1 MRLVSATVVR
11 LIALAL
17 MAHIALSWRLWY
29 AGMERTFPLLPLWG
43 EAHLPAELW
52 GSTSVAVQQI
62 SEALLLGVWVLT
74 LVLSLVWPNDRR
86 LLLGS
91 MLALLAF
98 VVQDL
103 NRLQPWTY
111 FYWLAWGI
119 LFFERKN
126 PAATLRLLVAGVYVW
141 GGLHKLTP
149 YFVEDNF
156 PWFCEAFAWTKPL
169 GQYPELGYAV
179 AVGEALLGVGLMWER
194 SRPFI
199 RYLAVGFHAF
209 IVLALSPL
217 GLGWNAV
224 VLPWNVAMAG
234 MVWVLGAPSQ
244 TGRAGIWPGKFGHYE
259 KREKHPTFNVFRARP
274 NKFGRYG
281 GGSLW
286 WMRSRTSLVV
296 VGLVWLSPALN
307 LIGWWPEAFSW
318 KMYSNT
324 QPEAGFYVWTEA
336 LLPPSRRSIWEQY
349 AQEET
354 GRLLFDDWAMAELHV
369 PMFNH
374 RHTQRQLALY
384 LCEGIVGACE
394 AGLWR
399 LEVKPWNRNGEHWE
413 ETPCSSLEVE

>member
-1 MRLVSATVVR
+1 MRSVSAPVVR

-17 MAHIALSWRLWY
+17 LAHIALSWRLWY

-43 EAHLPAELW
+43 EAHLSAELW
-52 GSTSVAVQQI
+52 GNTSIAVQRI
-62 SEALLLGVWVLT
+62 SEILLLGVWGLT
-74 LVLSLVWPNDRR
+74 LVLSLVWPNHRR

-103 NRLQPWTY
+103 NRLQVWTY
-111 FYWLAWGI
+111 FYLLAWGI
-119 LFFERKN
+119 LFFEQKN

-149 YFVEDNF
+149 YFAEDNF

-179 AVGEALLGVGLMWER
+179 GAGEALLGVGLIWER
-194 SRPFI
+194 SRPFV

-244 TGRAGIWPGKFGHYE
+244 TGRAGI
-259 KREKHPTFNVFRARP
+259 R
-274 NKFGRYG
+274 
-281 GGSLW
+281 SLW
-286 WMRSRTSLVV
+286 RMRSHMSLVIA
-296 VGLVWLSPALN
+296 GLVWLLPAFN
-307 LIGWWPEAFSW
+307 LVGWWPEAFSW
-318 KMYSNT
+318 KMYANT
-324 QPEAGFYVWTEA
+324 QPEAGFYVWPQA
-336 LLPPSRRSIWEQY
+336 SLPSSWRPIWEQY

-354 GRLLFDDWAMAELHV
+354 GRLLFDDWTMAELHV

-374 RHTQRQLALY
+374 RYTQRQLALY
-384 LCEGIVGACE
+384 LCESIGGTCE

-399 LEVKPWNRNGEHWE
+399 LEVKPWSRNSEHWE
-413 ETPCSSLEVE
+413 ETPCSSLDVE

>member
-17 MAHIALSWRLWY
+17 LAHIALSWRLWY

-52 GSTSVAVQQI
+52 GSTSVAVQHI
-62 SEALLLGVWVLT
+62 SEALLLGIWVLT
-74 LVLSLVWPNDRR
+74 LVLSFVWPNDRR

-103 NRLQPWTY
+103 NRLQPWTH
-111 FYWLAWGI
+111 FYLLAWGI

-156 PWFCEAFAWTKPL
+156 PWFCQAFAWTKPL

-179 AVGEALLGVGLMWER
+179 AVGEALLGVGLLWER

-244 TGRAGIWPGKFGHYE
+244 TGRAGAW
-259 KREKHPTFNVFRARP
+259 P

-296 VGLVWLSPALN
+296 VGLVWLSPAFN
-307 LIGWWPEAFSW
+307 LVGWWPEAFSW

-399 LEVKPWNRNGEHWE
+399 LEVKPWSRNGEHWE
-413 ETPCSSLEVE
+413 ETPCSSLKVE